1 MDQHTKRQFKDSLYE
16 QFARIGRAL
25 ANPHRLEL
33 LDVLAQGERT
43 VEDLAREAALSIANA
58 SQHLQTLRAARL
70 VTVRRDGLY
79 AYYRLTDSA
88 VFDLWR
94 SMRVLGETHLAEIDQ
109 LVRTFLHDR
118 DQLQSMGV
126 AELRERLETDGLV
139 VVDVRPATEYRA
151 GHIPDARS
159 IPIDELAARLDEL
172 PRDRAIVA
180 YCRGPYC
187 VFADEAVTLLRD
199 HGYTAHRLAVGLPD
213 WRSQGYPVVV
223 ETGRGGRI

>member
-1 MDQHTKRQFKDSLYE
+1 MEQKTKRDFKDSLYE

-33 LDVLAQGERT
+33 LDILAQGERT
-43 VEDLAREAALSIANA
+43 VEDLAREASLSMANA

-79 AYYRLTDSA
+79 AYYRLIDST

-94 SMRVLGETHLAEIDQ
+94 SLRVVGETHLAEIDQ
-109 LVRTFLHDR
+109 LVHSFLHDR
-118 DQLQSMGV
+118 QLLQPMN
-126 AELRERLETDGLV
+126 ADELRQRLATERIV
-139 VVDVRPATEYRA
+139 VIDVRPAIEYQA

-172 PRDRAIVA
+172 PPNRTVVA

-187 VFADEAVTLLRD
+187 VFADEAVALLSA
-199 HGYTAHRLAVGLPD
+199 HGYTAYRLTTGLPD
-213 WRSQGYPVVV
+213 WRAQGYPVVV
-223 ETGRGGRI
+223 ETA